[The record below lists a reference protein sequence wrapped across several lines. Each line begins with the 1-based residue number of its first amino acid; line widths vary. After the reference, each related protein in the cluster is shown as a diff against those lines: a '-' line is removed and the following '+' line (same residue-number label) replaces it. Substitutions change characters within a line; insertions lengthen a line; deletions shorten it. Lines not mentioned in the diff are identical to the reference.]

1 MQKYDKSTFRKT
13 PINSDYKTET
23 ITKFIIYSI
32 IFSLRSNTNDTT
44 MSHQC
49 NIHSTFSVDKINI
62 FAMQRHLLLLLI
74 FDILMKILVVDD
86 ELDICELL
94 QYNLETEGYEVVT
107 ANSAEEALALPLNEY
122 ALILLDVMM
131 GEMSGFQMARKL
143 KEDPSTLHIPIIF
156 ITALDD
162 EDNTVKGLNIGADD
176 YIAKPLSMKEV
187 KARVRVVLRR
197 TTIPLILK
205 ERKTKNIICY
215 EGITLNQS
223 AKAVTIDG
231 EELTL
236 TKLEY
241 ELLSLLLQNP
251 GKVFS
256 REDILTH
263 CWPQDVYVLD
273 RTVDVNI
280 TRLRKKIGH
289 YGKQIKTRI
298 GYGYCFEK

>member
-1 MQKYDKSTFRKT
+1 
-13 PINSDYKTET
+13 
-23 ITKFIIYSI
+23 
-32 IFSLRSNTNDTT
+32 
-44 MSHQC
+44 
-49 NIHSTFSVDKINI
+49 
-62 FAMQRHLLLLLI
+62 
-74 FDILMKILVVDD
+74 MKILVVDD

-107 ANSAEEALALPLNEY
+107 ANSAEEALALPLNDY

-131 GEMSGFQMARKL
+131 GEMSGFQMARKI
-143 KEDPSTLHIPIIF
+143 KEDPSTSHIPIIF

-205 ERKTKNIICY
+205 EKKAKNKICY
-215 EGITLNQS
+215 EGITLDQN
-223 AKAVTIDG
+223 AKVVTIDG
-231 EELTL
+231 KDLTL

-256 REDILTH
+256 REDILSH

-280 TRLRKKIGH
+280 TRLRKKIGF
-289 YGKQIKTRI
+289 YGKLIKTRI

>member
-1 MQKYDKSTFRKT
+1 
-13 PINSDYKTET
+13 
-23 ITKFIIYSI
+23 
-32 IFSLRSNTNDTT
+32 
-44 MSHQC
+44 
-49 NIHSTFSVDKINI
+49 
-62 FAMQRHLLLLLI
+62 
-74 FDILMKILVVDD
+74 MKILVVDD

-107 ANSAEEALALPLNEY
+107 ANSAEEALKLPLQEY

-131 GEMSGFQMARKL
+131 GEMTGFQMARKI
-143 KEDPSTLHIPIIF
+143 KDNPVTAHIPIIF

-197 TTIPLILK
+197 ASLPLIQK
-205 ERKTKNIICY
+205 EENSNIYY
-215 EGITLNQS
+215 EGITLVQKS
-223 AKAVTIDG
+223 KTVTLDG
-231 EELTL
+231 QELTL

-280 TRLRKKIGH
+280 TRLRKKIGRYSKH
-289 YGKQIKTRI
+289 IKTRI